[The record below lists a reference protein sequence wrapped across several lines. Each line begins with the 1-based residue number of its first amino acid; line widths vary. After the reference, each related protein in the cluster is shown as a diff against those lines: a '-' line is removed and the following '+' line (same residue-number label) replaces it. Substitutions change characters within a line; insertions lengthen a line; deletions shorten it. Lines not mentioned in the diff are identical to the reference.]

1 MAEELV
7 AGATYTAVVVEA
19 LNRTHLAQYAA
30 ASGDY
35 HPVHHDDTYAQ
46 SIGYPSVFAHGM
58 LTMGLTGSFL
68 ERTVGRGTL
77 THYTARL
84 VGQVWPGDRLTAT
97 LTVTGIIGGI
107 AELDVQTVN
116 QNGAVVL
123 TGSAGA
129 RTAGT
134 SAPKCDHVA
143 RTPEPRKGR

>member
-1 MAEELV
+1 MAEQLV
-7 AGATYTAVVVEA
+7 AGAEYTAVVVES

-97 LTVTGIIGGI
+97 LSVTGIADGI
-107 AELDVQTVN
+107 AELTVRTVN
-116 QNGAVVL
+116 QDGAVVL

-129 RTAGT
+129 RTDG
-134 SAPKCDHVA
+134 
-143 RTPEPRKGR
+143 

>member
-7 AGATYTAVVVEA
+7 TGGVYTAVVVES

-68 ERTVGRGTL
+68 ERTVGRGSL

-97 LTVTGIIGGI
+97 LKVTGIVDGI
-107 AELDVQTVN
+107 AELEVQTVN
-116 QNGAVVL
+116 QDGAVVL

-129 RTAGT
+129 CTQD
-134 SAPKCDHVA
+134 PFVDVH
-143 RTPEPRKGR
+143 